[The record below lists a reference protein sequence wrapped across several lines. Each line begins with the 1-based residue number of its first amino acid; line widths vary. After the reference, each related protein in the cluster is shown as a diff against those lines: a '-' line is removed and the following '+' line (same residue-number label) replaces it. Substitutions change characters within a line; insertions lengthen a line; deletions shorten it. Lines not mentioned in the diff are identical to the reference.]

1 MLISCLQLHVARG
14 FFSVNVSVPAQLAMY
29 RNKMLTIPVGTA
41 GCSGSL
47 GIYMGWIT
55 QDKAGEI
62 MESMVVFDWSWEGHG
77 LRKGDVI
84 TAIQGVP
91 VKNKTKSYLI
101 KLCLGP
107 RPINLTIIWSDP
119 QEAQSFDV
127 NQTMCSRV

>member
-14 FFSVNVSVPAQLAMY
+14 FFSVSVSVPAQLAMY

-41 GCSGSL
+41 GCSGPL

-91 VKNKTKSYLI
+91 VKNMKKSFLFAKAPAPSI
-101 KLCLGP
+101 
-107 RPINLTIIWSDP
+107 
-119 QEAQSFDV
+119 
-127 NQTMCSRV
+127 